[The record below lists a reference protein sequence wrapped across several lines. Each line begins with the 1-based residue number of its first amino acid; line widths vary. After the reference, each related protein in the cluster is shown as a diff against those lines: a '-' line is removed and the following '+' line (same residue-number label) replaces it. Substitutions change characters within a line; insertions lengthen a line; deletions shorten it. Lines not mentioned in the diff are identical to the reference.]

1 MTDFD
6 NQVVVDWETQG
17 KVSFYN
23 LEGKSYAKSL
33 QVDLEYEFSDNLYLK
48 STYKNYDVMK
58 QYKSGFLQNPLTPKN
73 RFFTNIEASTITK
86 SNGSKWK
93 FDLTY
98 NWVGKQRIPKHN
110 LSLVKGFSN
119 SYSLLNSQI
128 TKVFSKKFE
137 LYVGGENMS
146 NYKQDKPVLGGYPF
160 GTDFDTSIVYAP
172 IHGSLFYIGLRL
184 KS

>member
-1 MTDFD
+1 M
-6 NQVVVDWETQG
+6 
-17 KVSFYN
+17 S
-23 LEGKSYAKSL
+23 
-33 QVDLEYEFSDNLYLK
+33 FSDNLFIK

-58 QYKSGFLQNPLTPKN
+58 QYKSGFLQNPLTPKID
-73 RFFTNIEASTITK
+73 FTNIEASTSTK

-128 TKVFSKKFE
+128 TKVFFE
-137 LYVGGENMS
+137 KV
-146 NYKQDKPVLGGYPF
+146 
-160 GTDFDTSIVYAP
+160 
-172 IHGSLFYIGLRL
+172 
-184 KS
+184 